1 MKEEDY
7 QDEYEEED
15 YYDETEGEEGETEG
29 EEVEYYAIRPNKTR
43 IKKEIAAIFAIAEE
57 ICSLSPAHIA
67 EFELPENIE
76 QALRDAGKMG
86 QNSARKRLLKYIT
99 AQLRK
104 LDTEAIQEKLARMK
118 NRSAHAVREH
128 HQAERWRD
136 LLLADSGNAQ
146 LTQLIEEYPAADSQH
161 VRQLQRNAQKEA
173 KEAKPPKSARLLY
186 KYLKELI
193 ADAAGLPQIEEDERN
208 DEGADD

>member
-1 MKEEDY
+1 MNDEDY
-7 QDEYEEED
+7 QEEYEEEE
-15 YYDETEGEEGETEG
+15 YYDETEGEGES
-29 EEVEYYAIRPNKTR
+29 EEAEHYAVRPNKTR
-43 IKKEIAAIFAIAEE
+43 IKKEIAEVLVMAEE
-57 ICSLSPAHIA
+57 ICALSPTHIA
-67 EFELPENIE
+67 EFELPESIE
-76 QALRDAGKMG
+76 QAMRDAGKMG

-104 LDTEAIQEKLARMK
+104 LDTAAIHEKLARMK

-136 LLLADSGNAQ
+136 LLLAANGNQQ
-146 LTQLIEEYPAADSQH
+146 LTQFMEEFPGADSQH
-161 VRQLQRNAQKEA
+161 LRQLQRNAQKEA

-193 ADAAGLPQIEEDERN
+193 ADASGLPHDEEDERDN
-208 DEGADD
+208 EDAED